1 MALLSLLT
9 VYAAI
14 VWTDERHDECD
25 TLAAGAATS
34 SCTPSR
40 RELKQSASSGGLNQ
54 RAQEAGGRTLS
65 EVKRVV
71 SELCNSRS
79 GVDGAAASLAA
90 AVATATGQAY
100 AQAATSQ
107 PSSGC
112 GNVNEDARVLADA
125 VAQALS
131 SSFAGITN
139 NCQAATSASTVD
151 TFRGGIQSAISS
163 AGQATCSSSPG
174 YDAKAKAVRDA
185 VTAWC

>member
-1 MALLSLLT
+1 MRAKALLSYLAIF
-9 VYAAI
+9 AAGLW
-14 VWTDERHDECD
+14 VE
-25 TLAAGAATS
+25 GAATTS
-34 SCTPSR
+34 RTPSR

-65 EVKRVV
+65 ELKRVV

-79 GVDGAAASLAA
+79 GVDGASASLAA

-107 PSSGC
+107 PSSAAGC

>member
-1 MALLSLLT
+1 MRAKALLSYLAIF
-9 VYAAI
+9 AAGLW
-14 VWTDERHDECD
+14 VE
-25 TLAAGAATS
+25 GAATTS
-34 SCTPSR
+34 RTPSR

-71 SELCNSRS
+71 SELCNSGS
-79 GVDGAAASLAA
+79 GVDGASASLAA

-107 PSSGC
+107 PSSAAGC

-139 NCQAATSASTVD
+139 NCQA
-151 TFRGGIQSAISS
+151 
-163 AGQATCSSSPG
+163 
-174 YDAKAKAVRDA
+174 VRDCVAA
-185 VTAWC
+185 VGTILLELCCVVNRLQHNHGHRLVSWGDANRA